1 MERIEYGMVDM
12 RREVTQA
19 ERTFNVSVVI
29 PSHERHEEVLRAVR
43 RVLAQ
48 TLVPV
53 EVIVSNDGPD
63 AEKGRL
69 LAELADQRVR
79 FVEAPRRRSASA
91 TRNFGVRHAR
101 GNWIALLDDDDIWL
115 PGKLAAQFTALKR
128 SGRDE
133 AILAGVEVVYA
144 DGERSHLRPSGAVP
158 AGVPVSEVLFCGH
171 GGAHTSTLMAPRW
184 AFEKYPFDE
193 GQERHEDWS
202 WMLEA
207 GQELEVVVATEEVC
221 ERHLAPGEGLSRPGG
236 YPFSRGWYDGHK
248 ELMTPRARAAFVAN
262 ILSRKAAYDR
272 RLGALPWMVGEVARQ
287 RGFSRRN
294 LVRLVTPWLV
304 PARARKAIKAA
315 GVGQ

>member
-1 MERIEYGMVDM
+1 MS
-12 RREVTQA
+12 Q
-19 ERTFNVSVVI
+19 VSVVI
-29 PSHERHEEVLRAVR
+29 PSHERHQEVQRAVR
-43 RVLAQ
+43 SALAQ
-48 TLVPV
+48 RLAPV

-69 LAELADQRVR
+69 LAELGDERVK
-79 FVEAPRRRSASA
+79 FVEAPRRRKASA
-91 TRNFGVRHAR
+91 TRNFGVQQAR
-101 GNWIALLDDDDIWL
+101 GDWIALLDDDDVWL
-115 PGKLAAQFTALKR
+115 PGKLKAQFAALER
-128 SGRDE
+128 SGLEE

-144 DGERSHLRPSGAVP
+144 DGARRHVRPSGAVP
-158 AGVPVSEVLFCGH
+158 SGVPVCEVLFCGY

-184 AFEKYPFDE
+184 AFEKYLFDVE
-193 GQERHEDWS
+193 QERHEDWS

-207 GQELEVVVATEEVC
+207 GQELGLVVAPEEVC

-304 PARARKAIKAA
+304 PAGARKAIKAA